1 MNEVQVFRRRLS
13 LIIIGLAVVGGF
25 FVLRL
30 AYLQIWRHGALA
42 AQANSE
48 HSRKYEIPARRGEL
62 YVYDGDQRTPIAL
75 NQTLKVVYADPRY
88 VDNKHV
94 TAQKLAQVLGGDASK
109 YEDLMNRAN
118 QYVELATRVPVDTGA
133 KVKAL
138 HLKGIGLLDRDYRV
152 YPEGSLAAQV
162 LGFVNADGDGQYGV
176 EGYLNKQLAGT
187 PGKLNGKTDTLGVP
201 IYTAGNIQTA
211 PKDGTS
217 YQLTIDRNVQA
228 EVEKELQAGVQ
239 NAKAVSGSAVVM
251 DPYTGSVIA
260 MANYPSYDPNN
271 YSKVTDYSVFSNSVV
286 SSMFEPGSTL
296 KVFTMAAGLDQGK
309 ITPDSNYNDTG
320 SFRVDNFTI
329 HNAATDPANGYGV
342 TSMTR
347 ALELSLNTGVIY
359 VLRTLGTDIDKIT
372 PAGKQTLYNYFAG
385 RFGLGTRTGIEQ
397 AGEAAGFIH
406 QPNQASDVNYANLTF
421 GQGVDVTMIQM
432 VTALSAIANGGT
444 FIQPHVIAG
453 SINPDGS
460 LSKMQPKVLRQHVIS
475 PKAVQELDQ
484 MLVQTVNHGT
494 AYIAH
499 FQNPG
504 YQIGGKTGTAQ
515 IPDFVHGG
523 YIQGKNIGDFL
534 GFAPVDHPKFVMM
547 IRINEPG
554 TQGYAETT
562 TVPVFSAI
570 TKWLFTYYGIPP
582 TQ

>member
-1 MNEVQVFRRRLS
+1 MMAL
-13 LIIIGLAVVGGF
+13 LALVGAL

-30 AYLQIWRHGALA
+30 AYLQIVRHGALA
-42 AQANSE
+42 AQANNE
-48 HSRKYEIPARRGEL
+48 HSRKYEVPARRGEI
-62 YVYDGDQRTPIAL
+62 YVYDGDQRAPIAL

-88 VDNKHV
+88 VDDKHK
-94 TAQKLAQVLGGDASK
+94 TAQKLASALGGDAAK
-109 YEDLMNRAN
+109 YEDMMDHAKE
-118 QYVELATRVPVDTGA
+118 YVELATRVPVNTA
-133 KVKAL
+133 TKVKSL
-138 HLKGIGLLDRDYRV
+138 HLKGIGLLDRDYRI

-162 LGFVNADGDGQYGV
+162 LGFVNSDGAGQYGV
-176 EGYLNKQLAGT
+176 ESFLNKQLSGS

-228 EVEKELQAGVQ
+228 EVQKELENGVH

-251 DPYTGSVIA
+251 DPYTGAVVA

-271 YSKVTDYSVFSNSVV
+271 YSKVKDYSVFSNSVV

-296 KVFTMAAGLDQGK
+296 KVFTMAAGLDQNK
-309 ITPDSNYNDTG
+309 ITPDSTYNDTG
-320 SFRVDNFTI
+320 SFRVNSFTI
-329 HNAATDPANGYGV
+329 HNAASDPANGYGV

-359 VLRTLGTDIDKIT
+359 VLRTLGTDINKIT
-372 PAGKQTLYNYFAG
+372 PAGKQTLYNYFVG

-397 AGEAAGFIH
+397 SGEAAGLVYA
-406 QPNQASDVNYANLTF
+406 PNKAQDINYANLTF

-432 VTALSAIANGGT
+432 VTAMSAIANGGSL
-444 FIQPHVIAG
+444 IQPRVVAG
-453 SINPDGS
+453 SIKPDGS
-460 LSKMQPKVLRQHVIS
+460 LAKVNPVVVRQHVIS
-475 PKAVQELDQ
+475 PKAVGELDS
-484 MLVQTVNHGT
+484 MLTETVNHGT

-504 YQIGGKTGTAQ
+504 YKIGGKTGTAQ

-554 TQGYAETT
+554 GGGYAETT
-562 TVPVFSAI
+562 TVPIFSTI
-570 TKWLFTYYGIPP
+570 SKWLFTYYAIPP

>member
-1 MNEVQVFRRRLS
+1 MVCLAAAG
-13 LIIIGLAVVGGF
+13 GL

-30 AYLQIWRHGALA
+30 AYLQIIRHGALS
-42 AQANSE
+42 AQANNE

-62 YVYDGDQRTPIAL
+62 YVYDGDQRAPIAL

-88 VDNKHV
+88 VDDKHA
-94 TAQKLAQVLGGDASK
+94 TAEKLARALGGDASK
-109 YEDLMNRAN
+109 YEDLMDHAKE
-118 QYVELATRVPVDTGA
+118 YVELATRVPVDTGA

-138 HLKGIGLLDRDYRV
+138 HLKGIGLLDRDYRI

-176 EGYLNKQLAGT
+176 EGFLNKQLAGT
-187 PGKLNGKTDTLGVP
+187 PGKLNGQTDTLGVP

-211 PKDGTS
+211 PKDGTN
-217 YQLTIDRNVQA
+217 YQLTIDRSVQA
-228 EVEKELQAGVQ
+228 EVEKELQTGVK

-251 DPYTGSVIA
+251 DPYSGGIIA

-309 ITPDSNYNDTG
+309 ITPDATYKDTG

-359 VLRTLGTDIDKIT
+359 VLRTLGTDINKIT

-397 AGEAAGFIH
+397 AGEAAGVIY
-406 QPNQASDVNYANLTF
+406 QPNKVPDINYANMTF

-432 VTALSAIANGGT
+432 VTAMSAIANGGSL
-444 FIQPHVIAG
+444 IQPHVVAG
-453 SINPDGS
+453 TINGDGS
-460 LSKMQPKVLRQHVIS
+460 LNRVTPKVVRQHVIS
-475 PKAVQELDQ
+475 PQAVGELDQ
-484 MLVQTVNHGT
+484 MLIQTVDHGT

-499 FQNPG
+499 NQNPG
-504 YQIGGKTGTAQ
+504 YLIGGKTGTAQ

-523 YIQGKNIGDFL
+523 YLQGKNIGDFL

>member
-1 MNEVQVFRRRLS
+1 MMAL
-13 LIIIGLAVVGGF
+13 LALAGGI

-30 AYLQIWRHGALA
+30 AYLQIVRHGALA

-48 HSRKYEIPARRGEL
+48 HSRKYEIPARRGEI
-62 YVYDGDQRTPIAL
+62 YVYDGDQRAPIAL

-88 VDNKHV
+88 VDDKHK
-94 TAQKLAQVLGGDASK
+94 TAVKLAAVLGGDAAK
-109 YEDLMNRAN
+109 YEDMMDHAKE
-118 QYVELATRVPVDTGA
+118 YVELATRVPVNTGS
-133 KVKAL
+133 KVKDL
-138 HLKGIGLLDRDYRV
+138 HLKGIGLLDRDYRI

-162 LGFVNADGDGQYGV
+162 LGFVNADGAGQYGV
-176 EGYLNKQLAGT
+176 ESFLNKQLAGT

-201 IYTAGNIQTA
+201 IYTAGNIQTP

-228 EVEKELQAGVQ
+228 EVEKELENGVH

-251 DPYTGSVIA
+251 DPNTGAVVA
-260 MANYPSYDPNN
+260 MANFPSYDPNS
-271 YSKVTDYSVFSNSVV
+271 YSKVKDYSVFSNSVV

-296 KVFTMAAGLDQGK
+296 KVFTMAAGLDQNK
-309 ITPDSNYNDTG
+309 ITPDSTYNDTG
-320 SFRVDNFTI
+320 SFRVNGFTI

-359 VLRTLGTDIDKIT
+359 VLRTLGTDINKIT

-397 AGEAAGFIH
+397 AGEAAGLIYP
-406 QPNQASDVNYANLTF
+406 PNKAQDINYANLTF

-432 VTALSAIANGGT
+432 VTAMSAIANGGSL
-444 FIQPHVIAG
+444 IQPHVVAG
-453 SINPDGS
+453 SIKPDGS
-460 LSKMQPKVLRQHVIS
+460 LDKVQPTVVRQHVIS
-475 PKAVQELDQ
+475 PKAVQELDS
-484 MLVQTVNHGT
+484 MLTETVNHGT

-504 YQIGGKTGTAQ
+504 YNIGGKTGTAQ

-570 TKWLFTYYGIPP
+570 TKWLFTYYAIPP

>member
-1 MNEVQVFRRRLS
+1 M
-13 LIIIGLAVVGGF
+13 
-25 FVLRL
+25 RL
-30 AYLQIWRHGALA
+30 AYLQIWQHGVLA
-42 AQANSE
+42 AKANNE
-48 HSRKYEIPARRGEL
+48 HSRKYEVPATRGKL
-62 YVYDGDQRTPIAL
+62 YVYDGDQRAPITL

-88 VDNKHV
+88 VDNKHD
-94 TAQKLAQVLGGDASK
+94 TAVKLAGALGGDAAQ
-109 YEDLMNRAN
+109 YEDLMVHAKE
-118 QYVELATRVPVDTGA
+118 YVELATRVPDAAGQ
-133 KVKAL
+133 KVKDL

-152 YPEGSLAAQV
+152 YPEGVLAAQV
-162 LGFVNADGDGQYGV
+162 LGFVNADGDGQYGI
-176 EGYLNKQLAGT
+176 EGYLNQQLKGT
-187 PGKLNGKTDTLGVP
+187 PGRLAAKTDTLGLP
-201 IYTAGNIQTA
+201 IYTANNVIQA

-239 NAKAVSGSAVVM
+239 NAKAASGSAVVM
-251 DPYTGSVIA
+251 DPYTGQIEA

-271 YSKVTDYSVFSNSVV
+271 YSQVKDYSVFSNSVV
-286 SSMFEPGSTL
+286 SGMFEPGSTL
-296 KVFTMAAGLDQGK
+296 KVFTMAAGLDQNK
-309 ITPDSNYNDTG
+309 ITPDATYNDTG

-359 VLRTLGTDIDKIT
+359 VLRTLGTDINKVT
-372 PAGKQTLYNYFAG
+372 PAGKQTLYNYFTG

-397 AGEAAGFIH
+397 ANEAAGLVYP
-406 QPNQASDVNYANLTF
+406 PNKASDVNYANLTF

-432 VTALSAIANGGT
+432 VTAMSAIANGGSVV
-444 FIQPHVIAG
+444 QPHVIAG

-460 LSKMQPKVLRQHVIS
+460 LNAVGTTVVRQHVIS
-475 PKAVQELDQ
+475 PKAVGELDQ
-484 MLVQTVNHGT
+484 MLVETVNHGT

-499 FQNPG
+499 NQNPG
-504 YQIGGKTGTAQ
+504 YKIGGKTGTAQ

-523 YIQGKNIGDFL
+523 YVQGKNIGDFL

-570 TKWLFTYYGIPP
+570 AKWLFTYYAIPP